1 MADDVAARHQVELPA
16 REEVGEALEIL
27 RRGDVD
33 GDFVGEEVHVPEPSH
48 GHAHDLPPP
57 ELGQGMLAPGEF
69 VHGQVDLEAPGA
81 NLLHNALVA
90 GGEGVEGAGE
100 EGNRRLGRVG
110 EGAQLHL
117 ALHQKAVEVVEH
129 GGAVEAGEK
138 IPALLGEQAQELFL
152 KPQEVLP
159 PHRKRN
165 IGAGEDVPAQCGEGG
180 LVDGIL
186 IVGDAGGEKPQSP
199 IHRGRVVPHQ
209 G

>member
-1 MADDVAARHQVELPA
+1 M
-16 REEVGEALEIL
+16 
-27 RRGDVD
+27 
-33 GDFVGEEVHVPEPSH
+33 
-48 GHAHDLPPP
+48 
-57 ELGQGMLAPGEF
+57 
-69 VHGQVDLEAPGA
+69 
-81 NLLHNALVA
+81 A

-100 EGNRRLGRVG
+100 EGHRRLGRVG
-110 EGAQLHL
+110 ECAQLHL

-138 IPALLGEQAQELFL
+138 IPALFGEQAQELFL
-152 KPQEVLP
+152 KAQEVLP
-159 PHRKRN
+159 PHRQGN
-165 IGAGEDVPAQCGEGG
+165 DLAGEDVPAQCSEGG